1 MINLK
6 DAITSSGS
14 YPNRATH
21 PELTPD
27 VVANLEVLLIHVNAL
42 LSGLGITKAK
52 VSSGFRPSKVNA
64 ATKGAAKKSNHMLGN
79 AIDILDDKKQTLA
92 NRLTPEILA
101 KYNLYM
107 EDKSATI
114 GKMTNW
120 VHLQIVPPKSKKRIF
135 FP

>member
-1 MINLK
+1 MITLK

-14 YPNRATH
+14 YPDRETH

-27 VVANLEVLLIHVNAL
+27 VISNLEVLLIHVNAL
-42 LSGLGITKAK
+42 LDGLNVSK
-52 VSSGFRPSKVNA
+52 VKISSGFRPSEINP

-79 AIDILDDKKQTLA
+79 AIDIIDDKQQSLA
-92 NRLTPEILA
+92 NKLTPEILA

-114 GKMTNW
+114 GKVTNW
-120 VHLQIVPPKSKKRIF
+120 VHLQTVAPKSKKRIF

>member
-1 MINLK
+1 
-6 DAITSSGS
+6 
-14 YPNRATH
+14 
-21 PELTPD
+21 
-27 VVANLEVLLIHVNAL
+27 LEI
-42 LSGLGITKAK
+42 SKAK
-52 VSSGFRPSKVNA
+52 VSSGFRPSEVNA

-79 AIDILDDKKQTLA
+79 AIDILDDKKQSLA
-92 NRLTPEILA
+92 NKLTPEILA

-107 EDKSATI
+107 EDKSATV